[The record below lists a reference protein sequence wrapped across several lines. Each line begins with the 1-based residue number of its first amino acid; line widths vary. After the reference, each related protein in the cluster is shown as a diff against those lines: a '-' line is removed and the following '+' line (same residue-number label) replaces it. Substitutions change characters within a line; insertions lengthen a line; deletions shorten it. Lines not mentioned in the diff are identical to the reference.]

1 MIHTVKIMSIFKVLT
16 NKVCVLVVVAAF
28 ALPAMAQ
35 FGNNDPYTAQAPGSQ
50 SFQSTSSMMGSG
62 SNYSSN
68 PSIGNDGVAMAPT
81 ARGVSGARRAGEDE
95 GWEDESDPDDPGVP
109 YPIGD
114 AILPLLMAAGAFLL
128 MKVLRRRRA
137 E

>member
-35 FGNNDPYTAQAPGSQ
+35 FANNDPYTAQAPGSQ
-50 SFQSTSSMMGSG
+50 SFQSTSTMMGSG
-62 SNYSSN
+62 STYSSN

-81 ARGVSGARRAGEDE
+81 ARGVNARRNED
-95 GWEDESDPDDPGVP
+95 GWADDEDPDTPGVP

-114 AILPLLMAAGAFLL
+114 AVLPLLMAAGAFLL
-128 MKVLRRRRA
+128 MKALRRRRA
-137 E
+137 V